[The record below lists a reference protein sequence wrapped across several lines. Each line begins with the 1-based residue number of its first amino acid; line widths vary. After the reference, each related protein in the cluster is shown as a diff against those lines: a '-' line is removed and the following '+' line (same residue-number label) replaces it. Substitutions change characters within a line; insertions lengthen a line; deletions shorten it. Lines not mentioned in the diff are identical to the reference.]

1 MHGKLAVFAAAT
13 FIIGAV
19 FAQALNQITLTYGN
33 STYTATYNPGPR
45 SLTCASNN
53 TNAVWNA
60 TVDSGI
66 PTAGDIAGVATGG
79 GPIFVYTKANYVRFC
94 MLYWK
99 SGAKQVPM
107 SGEALTG
114 TIGRGRLQKANF
126 YNVGSYGAE
135 VTVVTIDGNTEY
147 TYKWQ
152 INSHGNNKE
161 LASPI
166 SRLAPQNLAENTR
179 TLSYKNSQYTA
190 SYNEVSRVLSCSSNN
205 VNAVWQAEVDRSIP
219 ADNQWLAAA
228 TGGGPVFIYSKRGDI
243 YYALLYF
250 NNGYKTVP
258 NSGES
263 LTGRIG
269 PGELLHCHFD
279 AGSYGAQ
286 VTILARD
293 GDKEIIYEWDITC
306 HGNSHQLAA
315 PVATIVD
322 PDSTIVNLKY
332 QNSEYQGIYNSR
344 TGGLKASSHNPG
356 CVWLGKPVANSI
368 PSLLDIAAEAT
379 PGGPIFIYTQNQ
391 GGTNYIHYTM
401 LHFRT
406 GNAFTGPIGRG
417 RLQSANFAVGQYGAV
432 VTIVATEGNTRH
444 TYNWDINYH
453 GNCRQIADPVSQPL
467 TPAGGG
473 VAPPGGGRAAS
484 GVQLSILFLVDCSG
498 SMGGNNIRNA
508 KQAVR
513 DSVAASNDGRTEW
526 ALLGFG
532 DLGGNDCTCWQVV
545 PFTTDANQLNAG
557 VDQLVADGGTPLQ
570 FAVNKAITY
579 LATNGQA
586 PIGRLVVLCDGENN
600 CSADG
605 RTVAREEA
613 NRNLQAIFRQQRLG
627 P

>member
-1 MHGKLAVFAAAT
+1 MYRKLAVLAAAT
-13 FIIGAV
+13 FLIGAA
-19 FAQALNQITLTYGN
+19 FAQPGQPLNLTYGN
-33 STYTATYNPGPR
+33 STYTATYNPTAR
-45 SLTCASNN
+45 TLKCASSN
-53 TNAVWNA
+53 TNAVWNV

-66 PTAGDIAGVATGG
+66 ATRGDIAGVATGG
-79 GPIFVYTKANYVRFC
+79 GPIFVYTKGNFVRFC

-99 SGAKQVPM
+99 SGSKQVPM

-114 TIGRGRLQKANF
+114 TIGRGRLQKASF
-126 YNVGSYGAE
+126 YNIGSYGAE
-135 VTVVTIDGNTEY
+135 VTVVAIDGNTEY

-161 LASPI
+161 TASPT
-166 SRLAPQNLAENTR
+166 SKPAAQNLAVTTR
-179 TLSYKNSQYTA
+179 TLTYKNSQYTA
-190 SYNEVSRVLSCSSNN
+190 SYNGISRVLACSSNN
-205 VNAVWQAEVDRSIP
+205 TNAVWQAEVDRSIP
-219 ADNQWLAAA
+219 ADNQWLAAG
-228 TGGGPVFIYSKRGDI
+228 TGGGPVFIYSKRGSI

-250 NNGYKTVP
+250 KNGYKTVP

-263 LTGRIG
+263 LAGRIG

-279 AGSYGAQ
+279 PGSYGAR
-286 VTILARD
+286 VTILVRD

-306 HGNSHQLAA
+306 HGNSRQLAA
-315 PVATIVD
+315 PVSTIVD
-322 PDSTIVNLKY
+322 PDSTIINLKY

-344 TGGLKASSHNPG
+344 TRSLKASSQNPG
-356 CVWLGKPVANSI
+356 CVWLGKPAANNI

-391 GGTNYIHYTM
+391 GGTNHVYYTM

-406 GNAFTGPIGRG
+406 GEAFTGPIGRG
-417 RLQSANFAVGQYGAV
+417 RLQSATFAVGQYGAIVTV
-432 VTIVATEGNTRH
+432 VAIEGNTSH
-444 TYNWDINYH
+444 TYNWDINCH
-453 GNCRQIADPVSQPL
+453 GNCRQIADPVSRPI
-467 TPAGGG
+467 TAGPGPAT
-473 VAPPGGGRAAS
+473 GGRAAS

-498 SMGGNNIRNA
+498 SMSGGNIRNA

-513 DSVAASNDGRTEW
+513 DSVNATNDGRTEW

-532 DLGGNDCTCWQVV
+532 DLGGNECTCWQVV
-545 PFTTDANQLNAG
+545 PFTTDAGQLNGG
-557 VDQLVADGGTPLQ
+557 VDLLVAQGGTPLQ
-570 FAVNKAITY
+570 FAIQKAITY

-586 PIGRLVVLCDGENN
+586 PAGRLIVLCDGENN
-600 CSADG
+600 CNADG